1 MDIPP
6 RTMTTTVGP
15 IKRQASDSP
24 NRVNKY
30 LAVTQPS
37 PRKVD
42 RNILKTI
49 IPKVEYVGSESGE
62 IKRAI
67 PQARYIEEHV
77 SLKNN
82 DKNFHGPHMEPQKI
96 KVAPPCGNARVD
108 NSLLRLTQKF
118 LELRNSRSGNDVLN
132 LNEAAEQ
139 LGVQKRRL
147 YDITNVLE
155 GIDMIEKTGKN
166 SIRWKNKSDN
176 DAYEMEENKLK
187 GQIKKLDAF
196 EREMDETIESLQSY
210 LKILLHDPSSLRY
223 LYTRA
228 QDLQKSSSI
237 SDSTAIIFKAP
248 RETHSTLLVGDPV
261 VYGKFELTVRND
273 DGYAIDALMLPNNTN
288 TVKHDIMSDDRI
300 CTKNKSV
307 KIESQESTLISSGK
321 VSASSPYTLINNSPF
336 PTPFEGHIS
345 NPHQISSSQDFNQFL
360 SPSNSTF
367 AQDDSLSGLDTD
379 TLLTSNS
386 FQPMDFAQYLSPLK
400 ESNFQNDFGDEL
412 FMHQPYSNH
421 NLANENGIINK
432 QNNFFVHIDP
442 LEEQERYPE
451 NAGDAGTLFNV
462 FSNDF

>member
-6 RTMTTTVGP
+6 RTMTTMVGS

-24 NRVNKY
+24 NRTAKY

-37 PRKVD
+37 PRRVD

-49 IPKVEYVGSESGE
+49 IPKVEYIESESGE
-62 IKRAI
+62 IKKTI
-67 PQARYIEEHV
+67 PQSKYIEEHIN
-77 SLKNN
+77 LKNN
-82 DKNFHGPHMEPQKI
+82 DTNFQSSSIESSKI
-96 KVAPPCGNARVD
+96 KIAPPCGNARVD

-118 LELRNSRSGNDVLN
+118 LELRNSRLGNDVLN

-187 GQIKKLDAF
+187 SQIKKLEAF
-196 EREMDETIESLQSY
+196 EREMDETIDSLQSY
-210 LKILLHDPSSLRY
+210 LKILQHDPIALRY

-261 VYGKFELTVRND
+261 VFGKFELTVRND
-273 DGYAIDALMLPNNTN
+273 DGCPIAAVMLPNNTDK
-288 TVKHDIMSDDRI
+288 VKHDLLLDDRI
-300 CTKNKSV
+300 CTKNKN
-307 KIESQESTLISSGK
+307 INLESQDQTLISSGK
-321 VSASSPYTLINNSPF
+321 VSASSPYILSSNSPF
-336 PTPFEGHIS
+336 PGSYEG
-345 NPHQISSSQDFNQFL
+345 QISSSQPTDTSQDFNHFL
-360 SPSNSTF
+360 SSSNPTF
-367 AQDDSLSGLDTD
+367 VQDDSLSGLDTD
-379 TLLTSNS
+379 TLLTSNP

-400 ESNFQNDFGDEL
+400 ESNFQNDFNDEL
-412 FMHQPYSNH
+412 FLHQSYSNH
-421 NLANENGIINK
+421 SLTNENNIINK
-432 QNNFFVHIDP
+432 QNDFFVHIDP